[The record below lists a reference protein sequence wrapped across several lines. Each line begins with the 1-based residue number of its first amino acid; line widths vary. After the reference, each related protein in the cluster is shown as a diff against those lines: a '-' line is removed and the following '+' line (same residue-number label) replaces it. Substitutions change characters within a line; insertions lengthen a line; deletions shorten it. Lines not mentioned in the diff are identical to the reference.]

1 MPERSFSKEV
11 QSLRNRDGEIFR
23 GEGVLA
29 VAKALLQSGVSYIG
43 GYQGSPISHMM
54 DVLNDAAEIRRELG
68 VHFENAAS
76 EAAAAAMLAASIHYP
91 LRGAVTWKSTVGT
104 NVAADALA
112 NVASAGVRGGALIIV
127 GEDYGEGSSI
137 MQERA
142 HAFATKSQIW
152 LLDPRPNLPAIVDAV
167 EQGFELSEATN
178 TPVMLMLRIR
188 ACHVYGSFIAKDN
201 QQGHYNAHHPLEEA
215 VFDYN
220 KVVLPPSSYQ
230 QEQLKIS
237 ERWPRA
243 VRFISAKNLNQSL
256 PGDCVDIGIIVQG
269 GIYNALNRSLEILSL
284 ADALGNSKIPIYLLT
299 VTYPLIP
306 EEIRAFCAGKK
317 AVLVIEEGQ
326 PNYIEQSIKADL
338 HGTGIDTRI
347 HGKDLLPT
355 AGEYKTRI
363 LISGITRFLNGATP
377 AGVSLATMESAQQQA
392 TREIS
397 DSQTALEFPVPARPP
412 GFCIGCPERP
422 LFSALKLVQQELGEF
437 HVSGDIGCH
446 LFSTLPPFNIGQH
459 TVGYGLGLASSSGLA
474 PNFAKPLISI
484 MGDGGFWHNGLTS
497 GVANAVFNGD
507 NGVLLIVDNG
517 YAAATGHQAIPST
530 DQARSGNPVQMT
542 IEKAVRGV
550 GAQWVRTIPSY
561 DVKQMVT
568 TLTEAISQ
576 SPPGLKI
583 IISQGECQLARQ
595 RRVKQAHQEALDC
608 GARALRVR
616 LGIDPDICTGD
627 RACVRLSG
635 CPSLTVKD
643 NPDPLADGP
652 VAVIDNQCVGCGNC
666 GVMAHQAGLC
676 PSFFEATIINNPS
689 WRERTISNVRQWV
702 IGALQGSE
710 PRTR

>member
-1 MPERSFSKEV
+1 MAERSFSKEV
-11 QSLRNRDGEIFR
+11 QSLRKGEGEVFR

-29 VAKALLQSGVSYIG
+29 VTKALLQSRVSYIG

-112 NVASAGVRGGALIIV
+112 NVASAGVRGGVLIIV

-137 MQERA
+137 MQERT
-142 HAFATKSQIW
+142 HAFAAKSQIW
-152 LLDPRPNLPAIVDAV
+152 LLDPRPDLPAIVDAV
-167 EQGFELSEATN
+167 ETGFELSEATN

-188 ACHVYGSFIAKDN
+188 TCHVYGSFVSKDN
-201 QQGHYNAHHPLEEA
+201 RPGHYNAHHPLEQA

-230 QEQLKIS
+230 QEQLKIT
-237 ERWPRA
+237 ERWPEA
-243 VRFISAKNLNQSL
+243 LRFISENKLNQSL
-256 PGDCVDIGIIVQG
+256 PGDYVDIGIIVQG
-269 GIYNALNRSLEILSL
+269 GIYNALNRALETLDL
-284 ADALGNSKIPIYLLT
+284 ADAVGNSKIPIYVLT

-306 EEIRAFCAGKK
+306 EEIRTFCIDKK

-326 PNYIEQSIKADL
+326 PNYIEQSIKATL
-338 HGTGIDTRI
+338 HGTDIHTRI
-347 HGKDLLPT
+347 HGKDLLPA
-355 AGEYKTRI
+355 AGEYKARI
-363 LISGITRFLNGATP
+363 LLNGVTEFLHHAAP
-377 AGVSLATMESAQQQA
+377 AGINLATMKSAQQQV
-392 TREIS
+392 TQEIP
-397 DSQTALEFPVPARPP
+397 DSQTALGFPVPARPP
-412 GFCIGCPERP
+412 GFCVGCPERP

-437 HVSGDIGCH
+437 HISGDIGCH

-507 NGVLLIVDNG
+507 NGVLIIIDNG

-530 DQARSGNPVQMT
+530 DQARSGRSVQMT

-550 GAQWVRTIPSY
+550 GARWVRTVPSY
-561 DVKQMVT
+561 NVKQMVT
-568 TLTEAISQ
+568 TLTEAITQ

-583 IISQGECQLARQ
+583 IISEGECQLARQ
-595 RRVKQAHQEALDC
+595 RRVKRAHREALDC
-608 GARALRVR
+608 GARAQRVR
-616 LGIDPDICTGD
+616 LGIDPDVCTGD
-627 RACVRLSG
+627 RACIRLSG

-643 NPDPLADGP
+643 NPDPLAEGP
-652 VAVIDNQCVGCGNC
+652 VTVIDDQCVGCGNC
-666 GVMAHQAGLC
+666 GVIAHQAGLC

-689 WRERTISNVRQWV
+689 WLERVISHVRRRV
-702 IGALQGSE
+702 IGTLHASE
-710 PRTR
+710 PRGR

>member
-1 MPERSFSKEV
+1 MAERSFSKEV
-11 QSLRNRDGEIFR
+11 ESLRNRDGEIFR

-54 DVLNDAAEIRRELG
+54 DVLNDAAQIRRELG

-112 NVASAGVRGGALIIV
+112 NVASAGVHGGALIIV

-201 QQGHYNAHHPLEEA
+201 QQGHYNARHPLEQA

-230 QEQLKIS
+230 QEQLKIA

-243 VRFISAKNLNQSL
+243 IRFISAKKLNQSL
-256 PGDCVDIGIIVQG
+256 PGECSDIGIIVQG
-269 GIYNALNRSLEILSL
+269 GIYNAVNRSLEIAGL
-284 ADALGNSKIPIYLLT
+284 ADALGNSKIPIYVLT

-306 EEIRAFCAGKK
+306 EEIRTFCVGKK

-326 PNYIEQSIKADL
+326 PNYLEQSIKADL
-338 HGTGIDTRI
+338 HGTDIDTRI
-347 HGKDLLPT
+347 HGKDLLPV

-363 LISGITRFLNGATP
+363 LIDGISKFLATTEP
-377 AGVSLATMESAQQQA
+377 AGIDLASITSAQQQL
-392 TREIS
+392 TQEVTESEI
-397 DSQTALEFPVPARPP
+397 ALGFPVPARPP
-412 GFCIGCPERP
+412 GFCVGCPERP
-422 LFSALKLVQQELGEF
+422 LFSALKLVQEELGEF
-437 HVSGDIGCH
+437 HISGDIGCH

-459 TVGYGLGLASSSGLA
+459 TVGYGLSLASSSGLA

-530 DQARSGNPVQMT
+530 DQATSGNPAHMT

-550 GAQWVRTIPSY
+550 GAKWVRTVPSY
-561 DVKQMVT
+561 DVDQMIKTLREAVT
-568 TLTEAISQ
+568 TA
-576 SPPGLKI
+576 PPGLKI

-595 RRVKQAHQEALDC
+595 RRVKQVYHEALDC
-608 GARALRVR
+608 GERATRTR
-616 LGIDPDICTGD
+616 LGIDPDVCTGD
-627 RACVRLSG
+627 RACIRLSG
-635 CPSLTVKD
+635 CPSLTIKD
-643 NPDPLADGP
+643 NPDPLADGL
-652 VAVIDNQCVGCGNC
+652 VATIDDQCVGCGNC
-666 GVMAHQAGLC
+666 GVMIHQAGLC

-689 WRERTISNVRQWV
+689 WLERAISSVRRRA
-702 IGALQGSE
+702 IGALQEHE
-710 PRTR
+710 PIQ